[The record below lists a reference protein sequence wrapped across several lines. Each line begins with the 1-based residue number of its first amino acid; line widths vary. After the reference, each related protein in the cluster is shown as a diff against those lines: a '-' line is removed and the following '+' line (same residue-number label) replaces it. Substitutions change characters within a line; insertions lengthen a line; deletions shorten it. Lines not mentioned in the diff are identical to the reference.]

1 MFSPGR
7 IQALI
12 DSGVIQRV
20 LDDAGMQKNTDPQYQ
35 QPAGPNSV
43 TPQTNSALMNAGIQA
58 GLDYTPAGGGSGGG
72 ISGSLNKAVELA
84 NQLSPGPVNP
94 GAGAAGGALV
104 GATAGALP
112 GAAEGALPTP
122 GVYAGGGIL
131 PTPVTP
137 TRFNPV
143 TPGSQTLGQLFEA
156 MKMQRFQPQQDQ
168 VKPSQ
173 VSPGQAM
180 YSATDLLRTQSPFVA
195 APQTQGRQTVV
206 DQFLRKGVA
215 DRGGIADLLRAY
227 GQ

>member
-1 MFSPGR
+1 MNFG
-7 IQALI
+7 
-12 DSGVIQRV
+12 GVISQMV
-20 LDDAGMQKNTDPQYQ
+20 KNANSAIAQAVASQGVNTDPQYQ

-43 TPQTNSALMNAGIQA
+43 TPQT
-58 GLDYTPAGGGSGGG
+58 SGGG

-84 NQLSPGPVNP
+84 NQLSPGNAPPLPSPGPVNP

-104 GATAGALP
+104 GAAEGALP

-180 YSATDLLRTQSPFVA
+180 YSATDLLRSQSPFVA
-195 APQTQGRQTVV
+195 APQAQGRQTVV